1 MENLYYEVA
10 LPLPLRNSFTYSSNI
25 KISNGSRVQV
35 PFRNREIV
43 GYVLKKQSSPN
54 VKSIKPIT
62 KVLDRNSDKNKEILI
77 LIISE
82 LMDVNVSI
90 IFIDFRYE
98 RLLFFELL
106 NSISKIVRG

>member
-1 MENLYYEVA
+1 MKSKWKLEILLELSNQSKLC
-10 LPLPLRNSFTYSSNI
+10 LINKNNSLFL
-25 KISNGSRVQV
+25 IS
-35 PFRNREIV
+35 IV
-43 GYVLKKQSSPN
+43 
-54 VKSIKPIT
+54 

-98 RLLFFELL
+98 ILLFFEL
-106 NSISKIVRG
+106 NSRLFYITTPI

>member
-1 MENLYYEVA
+1 MKSKWKLEILLE
-10 LPLPLRNSFTYSSNI
+10 LSNQSKLCLI
-25 KISNGSRVQV
+25 NKNNCLFFIS
-35 PFRNREIV
+35 IV
-43 GYVLKKQSSPN
+43 
-54 VKSIKPIT
+54 

-98 RLLFFELL
+98 ILLFFELL

>member
-1 MENLYYEVA
+1 MKSKWKLEILLELSNQSKLCFINKN
-10 LPLPLRNSFTYSSNI
+10 NSLFF
-25 KISNGSRVQV
+25 IS
-35 PFRNREIV
+35 IV
-43 GYVLKKQSSPN
+43 N
-54 VKSIKPIT
+54 
-62 KVLDRNSDKNKEILI
+62 VLDRNSDKNKEILI